1 MTRSGDSPGLPAKAA
16 APRPPA
22 VDAPPALDPA
32 QQSLAEALRV
42 SFAILKLAMLAL
54 LVAYAF
60 SGTFSVGS
68 NEVALRL
75 RFGDYVGDPGNRV
88 IERGTYLAAP
98 FPFEQIV
105 KVDTRPTT
113 LVLDREFWFET
124 TSQESG
130 LTRGQLQARRAMPL
144 HPLRDGSLI
153 TGDSNIAHAQWT
165 LTWRVDD
172 PVAFLTNVGS
182 KQLAA
187 DIVRLVAQQGI
198 VQAVAQLSADDLLR
212 GIVNRE
218 LAVGLMQERLHAMRT
233 GLVIDQLALDKV
245 SAPMRVAGSFDAVT
259 TAESDRAG
267 RIVSAQQERARILG
281 ETAGEASGKMLE
293 LVSGYEQAI
302 ERGDARA
309 AESIQA
315 ELDAAL
321 AALRV
326 GETPIGGEVARVIN
340 AAKTYRTQV
349 VERVASEAQ
358 AFRQLL
364 PQYEKNPRLVLSK
377 LWEDARET
385 ILTGDVETFYTVPGQ
400 LELQLN
406 RDPKLQKER
415 QKEQLRSRKRAQEE
429 AHSNR

>member
-1 MTRSGDSPGLPAKAA
+1 MQHN
-16 APRPPA
+16 PPNMA
-22 VDAPPALDPA
+22 DAPPALDPA

-42 SFAILKLAMLAL
+42 SFTILKLAMLAL

-88 IERGTYLAAP
+88 LERGTYLAAP
-98 FPFEQIV
+98 FPIEQIV
-105 KVDTRPTT
+105 KVDTRPVT
-113 LVLDREFWFET
+113 LVLDKEFWFET
-124 TSQESG
+124 SAQESG
-130 LTRGQLQARRAMPL
+130 LTRGQLQARKAMPL

-153 TGDSNIAHAQWT
+153 TGDSNIAHAKWT
-165 LTWRVDD
+165 LTWRVGD

-182 KQLAA
+182 KQVAA

-198 VQAVAQLSADDLLR
+198 VQAIAQLAADDLLR

-218 LAVGLMQERLHAMRT
+218 LAVGLMQERLDGMRT
-233 GLVIDQLALDKV
+233 GLVIDQLVLDTV
-245 SAPMRVAGSFDAVT
+245 SAPMRGAGSFDAVT
-259 TAESDRAG
+259 SAESDRAS
-267 RIVSAQQERARILG
+267 RIVAAQQERSRILG
-281 ETAGEASGKMLE
+281 ETAGEASGRLME
-293 LVSGYEQAI
+293 LVTAYEQAV
-302 ERGDARA
+302 ERGDKEA
-309 AESIQA
+309 ALRIQG
-315 ELDAAL
+315 EIDAAL
-321 AALRV
+321 ADLRV
-326 GETPIGGEVARVIN
+326 GDTAIGGEVARVIN
-340 AAKTYRTQV
+340 TAKTYRTQI

-358 AFRQLL
+358 AFEQLL
-364 PQYEKNPRLVLSK
+364 PQYDRNPRLVLSK

-406 RDPKLQKER
+406 RDPELQKER
-415 QKEQLRSRKRAQEE
+415 QKEQMRAKKRLQRE

>member
-1 MTRSGDSPGLPAKAA
+1 MQHN
-16 APRPPA
+16 PPSMA
-22 VDAPPALDPA
+22 DAPPALDPA

-42 SFAILKLAMLAL
+42 SFTILKLAMVAL

-88 IERGTYLAAP
+88 LERGTYLAAP
-98 FPFEQIV
+98 FPIEQIV
-105 KVDTRPTT
+105 KVDTRPVT
-113 LVLDREFWFET
+113 LVLDKEFWFET
-124 TSQESG
+124 TAQESG
-130 LTRGQLQARRAMPL
+130 LTRGQLQARKAMPL

-153 TGDSNIAHAQWT
+153 TGDSNIAHAKWT
-165 LTWRVDD
+165 LTWRVGD

-182 KQLAA
+182 KQVAA
-187 DIVRLVAQQGI
+187 DIVRLVDQQGI
-198 VQAVAQLSADDLLR
+198 VQAIAQLAADDLLR

-218 LAVGLMQERLHAMRT
+218 LAVGLMQERLDGMRT
-233 GLVIDQLALDKV
+233 GLVIDQLVLDKV

-259 TAESDRAG
+259 SAESDRAS
-267 RIVSAQQERARILG
+267 RIVAAQQERSRILG
-281 ETAGEASGKMLE
+281 ETAGEASGRLME
-293 LVSGYEQAI
+293 LVTAYEQAV
-302 ERGDARA
+302 ERGDKEEALR
-309 AESIQA
+309 IQGA
-315 ELDAAL
+315 IDAAL
-321 AALRV
+321 ADLRV
-326 GETPIGGEVARVIN
+326 GDTAIGGEVARVIN
-340 AAKTYRTQV
+340 TAKTYRTQI

-358 AFRQLL
+358 AFEQLL
-364 PQYEKNPRLVLSK
+364 PQYDRNPRLVLSK

-406 RDPKLQKER
+406 RDPELQKER
-415 QKEQLRSRKRAQEE
+415 QKEQMRAKKRLQRE

>member
-1 MTRSGDSPGLPAKAA
+1 MP
-16 APRPPA
+16 
-22 VDAPPALDPA
+22 DAPPALDPA

-42 SFAILKLAMLAL
+42 SFTILKLAMLAL

-88 IERGTYLAAP
+88 LERGTYLAAP
-98 FPFEQIV
+98 FPIEQIV
-105 KVDTRPTT
+105 KVDTRPMT

-124 TSQESG
+124 TAEESG
-130 LTRGQLQARRAMPL
+130 LTRGQLQARKAMPL

-153 TGDSNIAHAQWT
+153 TGDSNIAHAKWT
-165 LTWRVDD
+165 LTWRVGD

-182 KQLAA
+182 KQLAT
-187 DIVRLVAQQGI
+187 DLVRLVAQQGI
-198 VQAVAQLSADDLLR
+198 VQAIAQLAADDLLR

-218 LAVGLMQERLHAMRT
+218 LAVGLMQERLDDMRT
-233 GLVIDQLALDKV
+233 GLVIDQLVLDKV

-259 TAESDRAG
+259 SAESDRAS
-267 RIVSAQQERARILG
+267 RIVAAQQERSRILG
-281 ETAGEASGKMLE
+281 ETAGEASGRLMD
-293 LVSGYEQAI
+293 LVTAYEQAV
-302 ERGDARA
+302 EQGDKDA
-309 AESIQA
+309 ALRIQGA
-315 ELDAAL
+315 IDAAL
-321 AALRV
+321 ADLRV
-326 GETPIGGEVARVIN
+326 GDTAIGGEVSRVIN
-340 AAKTYRTQV
+340 AAKTYRTQI

-358 AFRQLL
+358 AFEQLL
-364 PQYEKNPRLVLSK
+364 PQYDRNPRLVLSK

-406 RDPKLQKER
+406 RDPELQKER
-415 QKEQLRSRKRAQEE
+415 QKEQMRAKKRLQKE